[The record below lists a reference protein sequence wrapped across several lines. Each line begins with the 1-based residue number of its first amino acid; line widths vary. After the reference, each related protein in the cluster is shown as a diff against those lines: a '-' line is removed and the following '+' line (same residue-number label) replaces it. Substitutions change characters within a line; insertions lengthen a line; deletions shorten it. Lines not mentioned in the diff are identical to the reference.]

1 MAQNFIK
8 KPIQQHKKHFI
19 KKQFDTIN
27 INLYTISIN
36 NNIIKFI
43 IYTITIKYYI
53 NNILYDVI
61 YLFID
66 TINYLF
72 HIIYM

>member
-27 INLYTISIN
+27 INLEVISINLDTININSYTISIN
-36 NNIIKFI
+36 NNIIKFN

-53 NNILYDVI
+53 NNI
-61 YLFID
+61 
-66 TINYLF
+66 
-72 HIIYM
+72 